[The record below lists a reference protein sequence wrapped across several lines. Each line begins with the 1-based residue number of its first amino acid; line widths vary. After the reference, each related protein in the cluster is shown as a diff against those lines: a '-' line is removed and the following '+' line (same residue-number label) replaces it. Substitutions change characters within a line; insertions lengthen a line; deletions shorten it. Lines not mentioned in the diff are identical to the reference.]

1 MTNINITPIIET
13 VIGLIITIVSVI
25 AIPKFKVW
33 ISNNLSEK
41 QIEIAKVVISSCVQ
55 AAEQIYANSE
65 KAGSSKKKYVMEYAK
80 NKLAEIGLT
89 IDEKEIEVYL
99 EQAVLEL
106 KESQK
111 DKVAQCLLNLTK
123 TTSERLLRT
132 VTALNPIQQGFLTL
146 RTM

>member
-1 MTNINITPIIET
+1 MTDIDITPIIET

-25 AIPKFKVW
+25 VIPKFKVW

-111 DKVAQCLLNLTK
+111 DKVA
-123 TTSERLLRT
+123 
-132 VTALNPIQQGFLTL
+132 
-146 RTM
+146 

>member
-1 MTNINITPIIET
+1 MTNITPILES
-13 VIGLIITIVSVI
+13 LITLIVTIFSVFV
-25 AIPKFKVW
+25 IPKLHIW

-55 AAEQIYANSE
+55 AAEQIYINSE

-111 DKVAQCLLNLTK
+111 DKVA
-123 TTSERLLRT
+123 
-132 VTALNPIQQGFLTL
+132 
-146 RTM
+146 

>member
-1 MTNINITPIIET
+1 MIDITPIVEGI
-13 VIGLIITIVSVI
+13 IGLVVAIISAII
-25 AIPKFKVW
+25 IPKIRVW
-33 ISNNLSEK
+33 VNNNLTVK
-41 QIEIAKVVISSCVQ
+41 QIDIIKIIVQSAVQ

-80 NKLAEIGLT
+80 KKLAEIGLT

-111 DKVAQCLLNLTK
+111 DKVA
-123 TTSERLLRT
+123 
-132 VTALNPIQQGFLTL
+132 
-146 RTM
+146 

>member
-1 MTNINITPIIET
+1 MTNITPILESLIAF
-13 VIGLIITIVSVI
+13 IITIFSVVV
-25 AIPKFKVW
+25 IPKLHIW
-33 ISNNLSEK
+33 INNKLSEK

-55 AAEQIYANSE
+55 AAEQIYARSE

-111 DKVAQCLLNLTK
+111 DKVA
-123 TTSERLLRT
+123 
-132 VTALNPIQQGFLTL
+132 
-146 RTM
+146 

>member
-1 MTNINITPIIET
+1 MIDITPIVKGI
-13 VIGLIITIVSVI
+13 IGLVVAIISAII
-25 AIPKFKVW
+25 IPKIRVW
-33 ISNNLSEK
+33 VNNNLTVK
-41 QIEIAKVVISSCVQ
+41 QIDIIKIIVQ
-55 AAEQIYANSE
+55 SAVSAAEQIYANSE

-111 DKVAQCLLNLTK
+111 DKVA
-123 TTSERLLRT
+123 
-132 VTALNPIQQGFLTL
+132 
-146 RTM
+146 